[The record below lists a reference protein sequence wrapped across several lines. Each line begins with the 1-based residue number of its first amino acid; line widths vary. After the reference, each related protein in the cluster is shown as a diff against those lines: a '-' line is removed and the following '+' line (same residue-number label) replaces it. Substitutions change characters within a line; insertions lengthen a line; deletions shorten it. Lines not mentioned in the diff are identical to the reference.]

1 MKKLYG
7 SFAAKLI
14 AVILLCLLV
23 LAFVGSAI
31 SAMLLY
37 QWDAYTDSQESF
49 RKFMVADRAES
60 IVHDTGYIYRES
72 GEGYVS
78 DPNLRCTVLNGAG
91 DVLWTNYEDED
102 VIWQTTER
110 IPPNYNLEY
119 VEGNSAS
126 YYDGDDMPVPYEDF
140 EVVTPTPAPT
150 PYPTSESDADLPQPT
165 AAPSLTPPD
174 APRWNV
180 SEFGS
185 GEWHSFHSREEMDA
199 WVAEKTLTVK
209 GYVVKDMEP
218 RGDLWQ
224 RANLASFL
232 YTGRFAVLWIAGLS
246 FLFGVLLF
254 LFLLRA
260 AGHRKNTE
268 EIVPSFVEK
277 IPFDVF
283 TVLVIAA
290 IAVFMTPLMAGLDW
304 PEILFALIPGVLLIG
319 LSFLLWCMSFAVRV
333 KLGTLWSGCLIVRFC
348 RWLWQ
353 GVTAIFRHLP
363 ILWKWGLGL
372 AGAAFI
378 DLIFRMN
385 AVWSE
390 NRATFFWF
398 LFWLLAAAATLY
410 AVLAFRR
417 LRLGAKEIAS
427 GNLSS
432 TVEEKNLILDF
443 KDHAHDLNHIRD
455 GLNEALEK
463 RLQSERFRT
472 ELITNVSHD
481 IKTPLTSIVNY
492 VDLLQKEEPKTE
504 KQQEYLEVLSR
515 QSGKLKK
522 LIEDLIEASKASSGA
537 LAVDLQPC
545 DLSVLLD
552 QTAGEYAERLEK
564 ARLELVLQKPE
575 IPVTVLADGRH
586 LWRVFDNLMN
596 NIVKY
601 GLPGTRVYLRLQESG
616 GTAEV
621 SFRNISR
628 EPLTMDARELTERFV
643 RGDASRHTEGNGLG
657 LAIAMSLMR
666 LQKGEMDISLDGDLF
681 KVTLRFP
688 KAR

>member
-246 FLFGVLLF
+246 FLLGVLLF

-290 IAVFMTPLMAGLDW
+290 IAVFMTPLMGGFDW
-304 PEILFALIPGVLLIG
+304 PEILFALIPCILLIG

-348 RWLWQ
+348 RWLWK
-353 GVTAIFRHLP
+353 GLTTLVRHLP
-363 ILWKWGLGL
+363 ILWKWALGL

-537 LAVDLQPC
+537 MAVDLQPC

-586 LWRVFDNLMN
+586 LWRIFDNLMN

-601 GLPGTRVYLRLQESG
+601 ALPGTRVYLRLQESG
-616 GTAEV
+616 GAAEV
-621 SFRNISR
+621 TFRNISR

-666 LQKGEMDISLDGDLF
+666 LQKGEMDIDLDGDLF

-688 KAR
+688 KA

>member
-150 PYPTSESDADLPQPT
+150 PYPTSESDADLPLPT

-246 FLFGVLLF
+246 FFLGVLLF

-290 IAVFMTPLMAGLDW
+290 IAVFLTPMMGGLDW
-304 PEILFALIPGVLLIG
+304 PEILFALIPCVLLIG
-319 LSFLLWCMSFAVRV
+319 LSFLLWCLSFAVRV

-348 RWLWQ
+348 RWLWK
-353 GVTAIFRHLP
+353 GLTTLLRHLP
-363 ILWKWGLGL
+363 ILWKWALGL

-390 NRATFFWF
+390 NRATFFWL

-492 VDLLQKEEPKTE
+492 VDLLQKEEPRTE
-504 KQQEYLEVLSR
+504 KQQEYLEVLDR

-537 LAVDLQPC
+537 MAVDLQPC
-545 DLSVLLD
+545 DLSILLD

-564 ARLELVLQKPE
+564 AQLDLVLQKPDT
-575 IPVTVLADGRH
+575 PVTVLADGRH

-601 GLPGTRVYLRLQESG
+601 ALPGTRVYLRLQESG

-688 KAR
+688 KA

>member
-23 LAFVGSAI
+23 LAFVCSAI

-246 FLFGVLLF
+246 FFLGVLLF

-290 IAVFMTPLMAGLDW
+290 IAVFLTPMMGGLDW
-304 PEILFALIPGVLLIG
+304 PEILFALIPCVLLIG
-319 LSFLLWCMSFAVRV
+319 LSFLLWCLSFAVRV

-348 RWLWQ
+348 RWLWK
-353 GVTAIFRHLP
+353 GLTTLLRHLP
-363 ILWKWGLGL
+363 ILWKWALGL

-492 VDLLQKEEPKTE
+492 VDLLQKEEPRTE
-504 KQQEYLEVLSR
+504 KQQEYLEVLDR

-537 LAVDLQPC
+537 MAVDLQPC
-545 DLSVLLD
+545 DLSILLD

-564 ARLELVLQKPE
+564 AQLDLVLQKPDT
-575 IPVTVLADGRH
+575 PVTVLADGRH

-601 GLPGTRVYLRLQESG
+601 ALPGTRVYLRLQESG

-688 KAR
+688 KA

>member
-126 YYDGDDMPVPYEDF
+126 YYDGDDMPVPGEDF
-140 EVVTPTPAPT
+140 AVVTPTPAPT
-150 PYPTSESDADLPQPT
+150 PYPTSESDTDLPQPT
-165 AAPSLTPPD
+165 AAPSLTPSD

-246 FLFGVLLF
+246 FLLGVLLF

-260 AGHRKNTE
+260 AGYRKNTE

-283 TVLVIAA
+283 TVLVVAA
-290 IAVFMTPLMAGLDW
+290 IAVFMTPLMGGFDW
-304 PEILFALIPGVLLIG
+304 PEILFALIPCILLIG

-348 RWLWQ
+348 RWLWK
-353 GVTAIFRHLP
+353 GLTTLVRHLP
-363 ILWKWGLGL
+363 ILWKWALGL

-564 ARLELVLQKPE
+564 AQLELVLQKPDT
-575 IPVTVLADGRH
+575 PVTVMADGRH

-688 KAR
+688 KA

>member
-150 PYPTSESDADLPQPT
+150 PYPTSESDADLPLPT
-165 AAPSLTPPD
+165 AAPSLTPPT

-290 IAVFMTPLMAGLDW
+290 IAVFMTPLMGGFDW

-319 LSFLLWCMSFAVRV
+319 LSFLLWCLSFAVRV

-348 RWLWQ
+348 RWLWK
-353 GVTAIFRHLP
+353 GLTTLVRHLP
-363 ILWKWGLGL
+363 ILWKWALGL

-564 ARLELVLQKPE
+564 AQLELVLQKPDT
-575 IPVTVLADGRH
+575 PVTVMADGRH

-601 GLPGTRVYLRLQESG
+601 ALPGTRVYLRLQESG

-688 KAR
+688 KA

>member
-31 SAMLLY
+31 SAILLY

-246 FLFGVLLF
+246 FLLGVLLF

-290 IAVFMTPLMAGLDW
+290 IAVFMTPLMAGFNW
-304 PEILFALIPGVLLIG
+304 PEILFSLIPCILLIG
-319 LSFLLWCMSFAVRV
+319 LTFLLWCLSFAVRV
-333 KLGTLWSGCLIVRFC
+333 KLGTLWSGCLLVRFC
-348 RWLWQ
+348 RWLWK
-353 GVTAIFRHLP
+353 GLTTLVRHLP

-372 AGAAFI
+372 AAAAFV

-564 ARLELVLQKPE
+564 ARLELVLQKPDT
-575 IPVTVLADGRH
+575 PVTVMADGRH
-586 LWRVFDNLMN
+586 LWRIFDNLMN

-601 GLPGTRVYLRLQESG
+601 ALPGTRVYLRLQESG
-616 GTAEV
+616 GAAEV
-621 SFRNISR
+621 TFRNISR

-688 KAR
+688 KA

>member
-150 PYPTSESDADLPQPT
+150 PYPTSESDADLPLPT
-165 AAPSLTPPD
+165 AAPSLTPPT

-290 IAVFMTPLMAGLDW
+290 IAVFMTPLMGGFDW
-304 PEILFALIPGVLLIG
+304 PEILFALIPCILLIG

-348 RWLWQ
+348 RWLWK
-353 GVTAIFRHLP
+353 GLTTLVRHLP
-363 ILWKWGLGL
+363 ILWKWALGL

-398 LFWLLAAAATLY
+398 LFWLLAAVATLY

-564 ARLELVLQKPE
+564 AQLELVLQKPDT
-575 IPVTVLADGRH
+575 PVTVMADGRH

-601 GLPGTRVYLRLQESG
+601 ALPGTRVYLRLQESG

-688 KAR
+688 KA

>member
-165 AAPSLTPPD
+165 AAASLTPPD

-246 FLFGVLLF
+246 FLLGVLLF

-290 IAVFMTPLMAGLDW
+290 IAVFMTPLMAGFDW

-348 RWLWQ
+348 RWLWK
-353 GVTAIFRHLP
+353 GLTTLVRHLP

-586 LWRVFDNLMN
+586 LWRIFDNLMN

-601 GLPGTRVYLRLQESG
+601 ALPGTRVYLRLQESG
-616 GTAEV
+616 GAAEV
-621 SFRNISR
+621 TFRNISQ

-666 LQKGEMDISLDGDLF
+666 LQKGEMDIFLDGDLF

-688 KAR
+688 KA

>member
-23 LAFVGSAI
+23 LAFVCSAI

-150 PYPTSESDADLPQPT
+150 PYPTSESDADLPLPT

-246 FLFGVLLF
+246 FFLGVLLF

-290 IAVFMTPLMAGLDW
+290 IAVFLTPMMGGLDW
-304 PEILFALIPGVLLIG
+304 PEILFALIPCVLLIG
-319 LSFLLWCMSFAVRV
+319 LSFLLWCLSFAVRV

-348 RWLWQ
+348 RWLWK
-353 GVTAIFRHLP
+353 GLTTLLRHLP
-363 ILWKWGLGL
+363 ILWKWALGL

-492 VDLLQKEEPKTE
+492 VDLLQKEEPRTE
-504 KQQEYLEVLSR
+504 KQQEYLEVLDR

-537 LAVDLQPC
+537 MAVDLQPC
-545 DLSVLLD
+545 DLSILLD

-564 ARLELVLQKPE
+564 AQLDLVLQKPDT
-575 IPVTVLADGRH
+575 PVTVLADGRH

-601 GLPGTRVYLRLQESG
+601 ALPGTRVYLRLQESG

-688 KAR
+688 KA

>member
-23 LAFVGSAI
+23 LVCIGSAI
-31 SAMLLY
+31 SAMVLY
-37 QWDAYTDSQESF
+37 QWDAYTDSYETF
-49 RKFMVADRAES
+49 RNFMVADRANS
-60 IVHDTGYIYRES
+60 MVQATGSIYRVER
-72 GEGYVS
+72 EGYVS
-78 DPNLRCTVLNGAG
+78 DPNLRCTVLNHEGE
-91 DVLWTNYEDED
+91 VLFTNFADED
-102 VIWQTTER
+102 TIWKTSVR
-110 IPPNYNLEY
+110 ISPNYSVEY
-119 VEGNSAS
+119 VEADGAS
-126 YYDGDDMPVPYEDF
+126 YYRERSKAYPDDRGDLM
-140 EVVTPTPAPT
+140 EVVTPT
-150 PYPTSESDADLPQPT
+150 PQPT

-174 APRWNV
+174 APVWNV
-180 SEFGS
+180 LDYDS
-185 GEWHSFHSREEMDA
+185 GERFTFQDHQDMEN
-199 WVAEKTLTVK
+199 WVQEHTLTIK

-224 RANLASFL
+224 TVKLSQNL
-232 YTGRFAVLWIAGLS
+232 YNWRYDVLWIAGLS
-246 FLFGVLLF
+246 FLLGVLLF

-268 EIVPSFVEK
+268 AVVPSFVEK
-277 IPFDVF
+277 IPFDLF

-290 IAVFMTPLMAGLDW
+290 IAIFLTPMMAGFNW
-304 PEILFALIPGVLLIG
+304 PEILFALIPCVLLVG
-319 LSFLLWCMSFAVRV
+319 LTFLLWCLSFAVRV
-333 KLGTLWSGCLIVRFC
+333 KLGTLWSGCLTVRFC
-348 RWLWQ
+348 RWLWR
-353 GVTAIFRHLP
+353 GTVAIFRHLP

-372 AGAAFI
+372 AAAAFI

-398 LFWLLAAAATLY
+398 LFWLVAAAATLY

-432 TVEEKNLILDF
+432 TVNEKNLILDF
-443 KDHAHDLNHIRD
+443 KDHANDLNHIRD
-455 GLNEALEK
+455 GLNDAVEK

-492 VDLLQKEEPKTE
+492 VDLLQKEEPQTE

-537 LAVDLQPC
+537 MSVDLQPC
-545 DLSVLLD
+545 DLGVLLD
-552 QTAGEYAERLEK
+552 QSAGEYGERLEQ
-564 ARLELVLQKPE
+564 AGLELVLQKPE
-575 IPVTVLADGRH
+575 HPVTVLADGRH
-586 LWRVFDNLMN
+586 LWRVFDNLLQ

-601 GLPGTRVYLRLQESG
+601 ALPGTRVYLRLQEIG
-616 GTAEV
+616 GSAEV

-666 LQKGEMDISLDGDLF
+666 LQKGEMDIDLDGDLF

-688 KAR
+688 KVQ

>member
-31 SAMLLY
+31 SAILLY

-126 YYDGDDMPVPYEDF
+126 YYDGDDMPVPGEDF
-140 EVVTPTPAPT
+140 AVVTPTPAPT
-150 PYPTSESDADLPQPT
+150 PYPTSESDADLPLPT
-165 AAPSLTPPD
+165 AAPSLTPPT

-246 FLFGVLLF
+246 FLLGVLLF

-260 AGHRKNTE
+260 AGYRKNTE

-290 IAVFMTPLMAGLDW
+290 IAVFMTPLMGGFDW
-304 PEILFALIPGVLLIG
+304 PEILFALIPCILLIG

-348 RWLWQ
+348 RWLWK
-353 GVTAIFRHLP
+353 GLTTLVRHLP
-363 ILWKWGLGL
+363 ILWKWALGL

-398 LFWLLAAAATLY
+398 LFWLLAAVATLY

-564 ARLELVLQKPE
+564 AQLELVLQKPDT
-575 IPVTVLADGRH
+575 PVTVMADGRH

-601 GLPGTRVYLRLQESG
+601 ALPGTRVYLRLQESG
-616 GTAEV
+616 GAAEV
-621 SFRNISR
+621 TFRNISR

-666 LQKGEMDISLDGDLF
+666 LQKGEMDIDLDGDLF

-688 KAR
+688 KA

>member
-31 SAMLLY
+31 SAILLY

-126 YYDGDDMPVPYEDF
+126 YYDGDDMPVPGEDF
-140 EVVTPTPAPT
+140 AVVTPTPAPT
-150 PYPTSESDADLPQPT
+150 PYPTSESDTDLPQPT
-165 AAPSLTPPD
+165 AAPSLTPSD

-246 FLFGVLLF
+246 FLLGVLLF

-260 AGHRKNTE
+260 AGYRKNTE

-283 TVLVIAA
+283 TVLVVAA
-290 IAVFMTPLMAGLDW
+290 IAVFMTPLMGGFDW
-304 PEILFALIPGVLLIG
+304 PEILFALIPCILLIG

-348 RWLWQ
+348 RWLWK
-353 GVTAIFRHLP
+353 GLTTLVRHLP
-363 ILWKWGLGL
+363 ILWKWALGL

-586 LWRVFDNLMN
+586 LWRIFDNLMN

-601 GLPGTRVYLRLQESG
+601 ALPGTRVYLRLQESG
-616 GTAEV
+616 GAAEV
-621 SFRNISR
+621 TFRNISR

-666 LQKGEMDISLDGDLF
+666 LQKGEMDIDLDGDLF

-688 KAR
+688 KA

>member
-31 SAMLLY
+31 SAILLY

-232 YTGRFAVLWIAGLS
+232 YTWRFAVLWIAGLS
-246 FLFGVLLF
+246 FLLGVLIF

-260 AGHRKNTE
+260 AGHRKTTE

-290 IAVFMTPLMAGLDW
+290 IAVFMTPLMAGFNW
-304 PEILFALIPGVLLIG
+304 PEILFSLIPCILLIG
-319 LSFLLWCMSFAVRV
+319 LTFLLWCLSFAVRV
-333 KLGTLWSGCLIVRFC
+333 KLGTLWSGCLLVRFC
-348 RWLWQ
+348 RWLWK
-353 GVTAIFRHLP
+353 GLTTLVRHLP

-372 AGAAFI
+372 AAAAFV

-564 ARLELVLQKPE
+564 AQLELVLQKPDT
-575 IPVTVLADGRH
+575 PVTVMADGRH
-586 LWRVFDNLMN
+586 LWRIFDNLMN

-601 GLPGTRVYLRLQESG
+601 ALPGTRVYLRLQESG
-616 GTAEV
+616 GAAEV
-621 SFRNISR
+621 TFRNISR

-666 LQKGEMDISLDGDLF
+666 LQKGEMDIFLDGDLF

-688 KAR
+688 KA

>member
-150 PYPTSESDADLPQPT
+150 PYPTSESDTDLPQPT
-165 AAPSLTPPD
+165 AAPSLTPSD

-246 FLFGVLLF
+246 FLLGVLLF

-290 IAVFMTPLMAGLDW
+290 IAVFMTPLMGGFDW
-304 PEILFALIPGVLLIG
+304 PEILFALIPCILLIG

-348 RWLWQ
+348 RWLWK
-353 GVTAIFRHLP
+353 GLTTLVRHLP
-363 ILWKWGLGL
+363 ILWKWALGL

-537 LAVDLQPC
+537 MAVDLQPC

-586 LWRVFDNLMN
+586 LWRIFDNLMN

-601 GLPGTRVYLRLQESG
+601 ALPGTRVYLRLQESG
-616 GTAEV
+616 GAAEV
-621 SFRNISR
+621 TFRNISR

-666 LQKGEMDISLDGDLF
+666 LQKGEMDIDLDGDLF

-688 KAR
+688 KA

>member
-224 RANLASFL
+224 RANLASIL
-232 YTGRFAVLWIAGLS
+232 YTERFAVLWIAGLS

>member
-91 DVLWTNYEDED
+91 NVLWTNYEDED

-126 YYDGDDMPVPYEDF
+126 YYDGDVLPVPYEDF

-165 AAPSLTPPD
+165 AAPSLTPSD

-232 YTGRFAVLWIAGLS
+232 YTWRFAVLWIAGLS

-268 EIVPSFVEK
+268 EIVPSFVDK
-277 IPFDVF
+277 IPFDLF
-283 TVLVIAA
+283 TVLVAAA
-290 IAVFMTPLMAGLDW
+290 IALFMTPMMAGFDW
-304 PEILFALIPGVLLIG
+304 PEILFVLIPCILLIG
-319 LSFLLWCMSFAVRV
+319 LTFLLWCLSFAVRV

-348 RWLWQ
+348 RWIRRSIISLL
-353 GVTAIFRHLP
+353 RNLP
-363 ILWKWGLGL
+363 ILWKWILGL
-372 AGAAFI
+372 ALAAFM

-390 NRATFFWF
+390 NRAATYWF
-398 LFWLLAAAATLY
+398 LFWLLAAAVTLY

-432 TVEEKNLILDF
+432 TVNEKNLILDF

-455 GLNEALEK
+455 GLNEAVEK

-504 KQQEYLEVLSR
+504 KQQEYLEVLDR

-586 LWRVFDNLMN
+586 LWRIFDNLMN

-601 GLPGTRVYLRLQESG
+601 ALPGTRVYLRLQESG
-616 GTAEV
+616 GAAEV
-621 SFRNISR
+621 TFRNISR

-666 LQKGEMDISLDGDLF
+666 LQKGEMDIFLDGDLF

-688 KAR
+688 KA

>member
-37 QWDAYTDSQESF
+37 QWDAYTDSYESF
-49 RKFMVADRAES
+49 RKFMVADRAMSKIYE
-60 IVHDTGYIYRES
+60 TGDIYRVER
-72 GEGYVS
+72 EGYVS
-78 DPNLRCTVLNGAG
+78 DPNLRCTVLNSAG
-91 DVLWTNYEDED
+91 EVLWTNFEDED

-110 IPPNYNLEY
+110 IPPNYSLEY
-119 VEGNSAS
+119 VEGNSAT
-126 YYDGDDMPVPYEDF
+126 YYDGDDMPVPGEDF
-140 EVVTPTPAPT
+140 EVVTPTPHSAVDPDT
-150 PYPTSESDADLPQPT
+150 DPVQPA
-165 AAPSLTPPD
+165 AAPGSEGDDRPY
-174 APRWNV
+174 WNV
-180 SEFGS
+180 RDYST
-185 GEWHSFHSREEMDA
+185 GERRSFRSREDLDNWLSEH
-199 WVAEKTLTVK
+199 TLTLK
-209 GYVVKDMEP
+209 GYVVKDMEH
-218 RGDLWQ
+218 RGDIWQ
-224 RANLASFL
+224 SVELASFL
-232 YTGRFAVLWIAGLS
+232 YSWRFAFLWIAGLS
-246 FLFGVLLF
+246 FLLGVLLF

-260 AGHRKNTE
+260 AGHRKNTDAV
-268 EIVPSFVEK
+268 VPSFVEK

-290 IAVFMTPLMAGLDW
+290 IAIFITPMMAGFDW
-304 PEILFALIPGVLLIG
+304 PEILFALIPCILLIG

-353 GVTAIFRHLP
+353 GLSTLARHLP

-372 AGAAFI
+372 AAAAFA

-385 AVWSE
+385 GVFSE
-390 NRATFFWF
+390 NRTTFFWF

-417 LRLGAKEIAS
+417 LRLGAKEIAN
-427 GNLSS
+427 GNLRYAID
-432 TVEEKNLILDF
+432 EKNLILDL

-455 GLNEALEK
+455 GLNDAVEERMK
-463 RLQSERFRT
+463 SERFRT

-492 VDLLQKEEPKTE
+492 VDLLEKEEPHTE
-504 KQQEYLEVLSR
+504 KQREYIAVLSR
-515 QSGKLKK
+515 QSDKLKK
-522 LIEDLIEASKASSGA
+522 LIQDLIEASKASTGNLSVE
-537 LAVDLQPC
+537 LAPC
-545 DLSVLLD
+545 DLGVLMD

-564 ARLELVLQKPE
+564 AELSLVIRKPE
-575 IPVTVLADGRH
+575 HPVTVRADGRH
-586 LWRVFDNLMN
+586 LWRVIDNLMN

-601 GLPGTRVYLRLQESG
+601 AQPGTRVYVSLTEQG
-616 GTAEV
+616 GRAEMA
-621 SFRNISR
+621 FRNISR
-628 EPLTMDARELTERFV
+628 EPLAVSAQELTERFV
-643 RGDASRHTEGNGLG
+643 RGDASRSTDGNGLG

-666 LQKGEMDISLDGDLF
+666 LQGGSLDIAVDGDLF
-681 KVTLRFP
+681 KVTLAFDT
-688 KAR
+688 KI

>member
-31 SAMLLY
+31 SAILLY

-246 FLFGVLLF
+246 FLLGVLLF

-290 IAVFMTPLMAGLDW
+290 IAVFMTPLMGGFDW
-304 PEILFALIPGVLLIG
+304 PEILFALIPCILLIG

-348 RWLWQ
+348 RWLWK
-353 GVTAIFRHLP
+353 GLTTLVRHLP
-363 ILWKWGLGL
+363 ILWKWALGL

-398 LFWLLAAAATLY
+398 LFWLLAAVATLY

-537 LAVDLQPC
+537 MAVDLQPC

-586 LWRVFDNLMN
+586 LWRIFDNLMN

-601 GLPGTRVYLRLQESG
+601 ALPGTRVYLRLQESG
-616 GTAEV
+616 GAAEV
-621 SFRNISR
+621 TFRNISR

-666 LQKGEMDISLDGDLF
+666 LQKGEMDIDLDGDLF

-688 KAR
+688 KA

>member
-23 LAFVGSAI
+23 LAFVCSAI

-150 PYPTSESDADLPQPT
+150 PYPTSESDADLPLPT

-246 FLFGVLLF
+246 FFLGVLLF

-290 IAVFMTPLMAGLDW
+290 IAVFLTPMMGGLDW
-304 PEILFALIPGVLLIG
+304 PEILFALIPCVLLIG
-319 LSFLLWCMSFAVRV
+319 LSFLLWCLSFAVRV

-348 RWLWQ
+348 RWLWK
-353 GVTAIFRHLP
+353 GLTTLLRHLP
-363 ILWKWGLGL
+363 ILWKWALGL

-492 VDLLQKEEPKTE
+492 VDLLQKEEPRTE
-504 KQQEYLEVLSR
+504 KQQEYLEVLDR

-537 LAVDLQPC
+537 MSVDLQPC
-545 DLSVLLD
+545 DLGVLLD

-564 ARLELVLQKPE
+564 AQLDLVLQKPDT
-575 IPVTVLADGRH
+575 PVTVLADGRH

-601 GLPGTRVYLRLQESG
+601 ALPGTRVYLRLQESG

-688 KAR
+688 KA

>member
-37 QWDAYTDSQESF
+37 QWDAYTDSYESF

-150 PYPTSESDADLPQPT
+150 PYPTSESDADLPLPT

-246 FLFGVLLF
+246 FFLGVLLF

-290 IAVFMTPLMAGLDW
+290 IAVFLTPMMGGLDW
-304 PEILFALIPGVLLIG
+304 PEILFALIPCVLLIG
-319 LSFLLWCMSFAVRV
+319 LSFLLWCLSFAVRV

-348 RWLWQ
+348 RWLWK
-353 GVTAIFRHLP
+353 GLTTLLRHLP
-363 ILWKWGLGL
+363 ILWKWALGL

-492 VDLLQKEEPKTE
+492 VDLLQKEEPRTE
-504 KQQEYLEVLSR
+504 KQQEYLEVLDR

-537 LAVDLQPC
+537 MAVDLQPC
-545 DLSVLLD
+545 DLSILLD

-564 ARLELVLQKPE
+564 AQLDLVLQKPDT
-575 IPVTVLADGRH
+575 PVTVLADGRH

-601 GLPGTRVYLRLQESG
+601 ALPGTRVYLRLQESG

-688 KAR
+688 KA